1 MRVEGGIMRMRPVQR
16 IELPARKTVK
26 LAPGGLHLMLIG
38 VSRPLKAG
46 DKLPLVLT
54 FEVPGGGKSVLQVEA
69 EVRAA
74 GATGSHHH

>member
-1 MRVEGGIMRMRPVQR
+1 MVDRPGIEP
-16 IELPARKTVK
+16 L
-26 LAPGGLHLMLIG
+26 LIG
-38 VSRPLKAG
+38 VGRLLKAG

-54 FEVPGGGKSVLQVEA
+54 FEAPGGGNAVLQVEA